1 MAEPRRDPE
10 TGGRSL
16 AEILR
21 EAGVESPTRTGRRR
35 RVDDLDDTG
44 IRQRRAEAEAEAERA
59 SGRPYGRRAGDL
71 RIAEAAPRESAP
83 REAAPR
89 EAAPRDAA
97 PRERRP
103 AAADPATAA
112 IPGVRPSGKPGV
124 PGATTSAPARE
135 RRAEESRS
143 PEDRRPDQR
152 RGEDRR
158 AGGRRAEDRRTE
170 DRRAPRRPADE
181 PGAGRRPG
189 DTGRVTDKARLTD
202 TGRVTDKA
210 RLADTGRV
218 TDKARL
224 ADTGRVTE
232 KARPA
237 DTGRA
242 GDTGRVGPAVQAT
255 DNPATGPIPVVT
267 DDAAGADAESTPRES
282 ALAWARFAGELVI
295 ALAAGVGIY
304 FLFTVIWETL
314 PHLAMLVAPLA
325 VTGLV
330 AGIGAYRHRVG
341 RGPVGPRLLAVL
353 VFAGVLLTVAPAAGL
368 LAAG

>member
-44 IRQRRAEAEAEAERA
+44 IRQRRAEAEAQAERGG
-59 SGRPYGRRAGDL
+59 GRPYGRRAGDL
-71 RIAEAAPRESAP
+71 RIAESAP
-83 REAAPR
+83 REAQPR
-89 EAAPRDAA
+89 EAP

-103 AAADPATAA
+103 AADPVTAA

-124 PGATTSAPARE
+124 PGATTAAPGRE
-135 RRAEESRS
+135 RRVEEPRS
-143 PEDRRPDQR
+143 PEGRRADQR
-152 RGEDRR
+152 RADD
-158 AGGRRAEDRRTE
+158 RRAEDRRPD
-170 DRRAPRRPADE
+170 DRRAPRRS
-181 PGAGRRPG
+181 G
-189 DTGRVTDKARLTD
+189 DTGRVTDKARLTE

-210 RLADTGRV
+210 PL
-218 TDKARL
+218 
-224 ADTGRVTE
+224 
-232 KARPA
+232 P

-242 GDTGRVGPAVQAT
+242 GDTGRVGPAVQVA

-267 DDAAGADAESTPRES
+267 DDAAGAEETTPREG
-282 ALAWARFAGELVI
+282 AMAWVRFAGELVI

-304 FLFTVIWETL
+304 FLFTVIWEML

-368 LAAG
+368 LAGG

>member
-44 IRQRRAEAEAEAERA
+44 IRQRRAEAEAERG

-71 RIAEAAPRESAP
+71 RIAESTPRESTPRESAPRESAP
-83 REAAPR
+83 REAPR
-89 EAAPRDAA
+89 
-97 PRERRP
+97 RERRP
-103 AAADPATAA
+103 APADPVTAA

-124 PGATTSAPARE
+124 PGATTTAPARE
-135 RRAEESRS
+135 RRSEEPRS
-143 PEDRRPDQR
+143 PADRRTDQRRGEDR

-158 AGGRRAEDRRTE
+158 AGGRRLEDRRAGNRRTDDRRTEDHLTE
-170 DRRAPRRPADE
+170 DRRAPRRAVDE

-202 TGRVTDKA
+202 TGRVT
-210 RLADTGRV
+210 
-218 TDKARL
+218 
-224 ADTGRVTE
+224 E
-232 KARPA
+232 KARPT

-242 GDTGRVGPAVQAT
+242 GDTGRVGPAVQVA

-267 DDAAGADAESTPRES
+267 DDAADTEGTPRES
-282 ALAWARFAGELVI
+282 ALAWVRFAGELVI

-304 FLFTVIWETL
+304 FLFTVIWEML
-314 PHLAMLVAPLA
+314 PHLAMVVAPLA